1 MLIKKAE
8 FLVSNTDYRK
18 CPQTKQPEYS
28 FIGRS
33 NVGKSS
39 LINQL
44 LNRKNL
50 AKVSSTPGKTR
61 LINHFIVNEEW
72 FLVDLPGY
80 GYARLSKKE
89 SEKWEKMIKDYL
101 TKRNNLVTTFIL
113 IDCRIELKESDL
125 TMINWFGKNQLP
137 FSIVLTKSDKL
148 TINKLA
154 SSVASI
160 SRKLSEYWEE
170 LPRFFITSS
179 ANGKGCDDILDFIDE
194 SNKEFSKLV

>member
-18 CPQTKQPEYS
+18 CPQTEQPEYA

-44 LNRKNL
+44 LSRKNL

-61 LINHFIVNEEW
+61 LINHFIVNDEW

-80 GYARLSKKE
+80 GYAKLSKKE
-89 SEKWEKMIKDYL
+89 SEKWEKMIRDYL
-101 TKRNNLVTTFIL
+101 TKRRNLITTFIL
-113 IDCRIELKESDL
+113 IDSRIELKESDI

-137 FSIVLTKSDKL
+137 FSVVLTKTDKL
-148 TINKLA
+148 TLNKLA
-154 SSVASI
+154 SSVAAI
-160 SRKLSEYWEE
+160 SQKLSEYWEE

-179 ANGKGCDDILDFIDE
+179 VNGKGCDEILDYIDTN
-194 SNKEFSKLV
+194 NKEFKK